1 MSMTVYLELLGR
13 RVSELI
19 EKKKDTFNMGST
31 ILWGPG
37 VCVEQKV

>member
-19 EKKKDTFNMGST
+19 EKKDTFNMGST
-31 ILWGPG
+31 IQWGPG